1 MLLLDHADRVRYDA
15 RVTVDVA
22 HSELEESHRRKV
34 ADLETRLE
42 AMTMALVTTG
52 DALSKTTCAL
62 AMVTAERDKLRRA
75 YELLKGQLE
84 LLRRRIFVATAE
96 RIDTTQLE
104 IEFAETKAKLDKLVQ
119 TLDATGD
126 AAALGNAA
134 ASSDAAPG
142 ASGGGANAG
151 RPAGGRKTSKGSGRP
166 KLSEL
171 DLPEERVEILDPV
184 LEETAER
191 IGFEDT
197 YMLGHRRA
205 SSVRIVMAR
214 ATYKI
219 TPTDEDAAAGAN
231 TEFVTAAKPR
241 EVYQRGMLA
250 PSMIAYLLAKK
261 FRWGM
266 PFHRVCA
273 ELQAEGLSV
282 DDSTMCRY
290 AEHVG
295 ATLGCIVEAC
305 AKEALATAFC
315 LSTDATGVAI
325 QPTRLP
331 DRQRQACAR
340 GHFFVVLAD
349 KDHVFFEYQPKHTSA
364 AVCSMFR
371 GFKGYI
377 QADAHCIYDALFRG
391 DAVDEGEKPPDE
403 VACWSHCRRKFWEA
417 AIATKDPT
425 AREAVLRIAILFEL
439 EEKWAG
445 LAPSQR
451 HEHRQRVSRPM
462 LNDFFAWAEGAFE
475 RVGKVRGP
483 LATAF
488 GYAIRQRDAL
498 QRFLDDGRLRLENNA
513 AERALRAFAVGR
525 NAWLFFGSGD
535 HAQAAANIF
544 SLIASCVLHRLDA
557 EGYLADVIRVLPYWP
572 RDRYL
577 ELAPK
582 YWARTRARLDE
593 AELRLA
599 VGHVTVPPPLSAE
612 QQTPSD

>member
-1 MLLLDHADRVRYDA
+1 
-15 RVTVDVA
+15 VTVDA
-22 HSELEESHRRKV
+22 APQSELEEALRRKV

-42 AMTMALVTTG
+42 AMTTALLTTG
-52 DALSKTTCAL
+52 DALSRTTSAH
-62 AMVTAERDKLRRA
+62 ATVTAERDKLRRA

-84 LLRRRIFVATAE
+84 LLRRRIFVAKAE

-104 IEFAETKAKLDKLVQ
+104 IEFAETKAKLDKLAQ
-119 TLDATGD
+119 ALDANGD
-126 AAALGNAA
+126 ASPVDNAA
-134 ASSDAAPG
+134 SGDLASSATE
-142 ASGGGANAG
+142 GGGSAG
-151 RPAGGRKTSKGSGRP
+151 RPAGGTKKSKGSGRP
-166 KLSEL
+166 KLSDL
-171 DLPEERVEILDPV
+171 DLPEERVEVLDPV

-191 IGFEDT
+191 IGFEET
-197 YMLGHRRA
+197 YLLGHRRA
-205 SSVRIVMAR
+205 SSVRVVVAR

-219 TPTDEDAAAGAN
+219 APTDEPAAAGAN

-241 EVYQRGMLA
+241 EIYERGMLA

-273 ELQAEGLSV
+273 ELKAEGLSV

-295 ATLGCIVEAC
+295 ATLGCIVDAC

-331 DRQRQACAR
+331 DRQRQACAK

-349 KDHVFFEYQPKHTSA
+349 KDHVFFEFQPKHTSE

-391 DAVDEGEKPPDE
+391 DAVEEGEKPPDE
-403 VACWSHCRRKFWEA
+403 VACWSHCRRNFWEA

-425 AREAVLRIAILFEL
+425 AREAVFRIGTLFDL

-451 HEHRQRVSRPM
+451 QEHRQRVSRPM
-462 LNDFFAWAEGAFE
+462 LDDFFAWAAGVFE
-475 RVGKVRGP
+475 RIGKVRGP

-498 QRFLDDGRLRLENNA
+498 RRFLDDGRLRLENNA
-513 AERALRAFAVGR
+513 AERALRAIAVGR
-525 NAWLFFGSGD
+525 NYAGLSIMPGQLGLATVAPED
-535 HAQAAANIF
+535 CDVHA
-544 SLIASCVLHRLDA
+544 LKASA
-557 EGYLADVIRVLPYWP
+557 
-572 RDRYL
+572 
-577 ELAPK
+577 
-582 YWARTRARLDE
+582 
-593 AELRLA
+593 
-599 VGHVTVPPPLSAE
+599 
-612 QQTPSD
+612 

>member
-1 MLLLDHADRVRYDA
+1 MTLDTAPQ
-15 RVTVDVA
+15 
-22 HSELEESHRRKV
+22 SELEEALLQV
-34 ADLETRLE
+34 AALEVRLE
-42 AMTMALVTTG
+42 MMTTALVTTSET
-52 DALSKTTCAL
+52 LSKTASAL
-62 AMVTAERDKLRRA
+62 ATVTAERDKLRRA

-84 LLRRRIFVATAE
+84 LLRRRLFVAKAE

-104 IEFAETKAKLDKLVQ
+104 IEFAETKAKLDKLAQ
-119 TLDATGD
+119 ALDANGD
-126 AAALGNAA
+126 APPIGNAA
-134 ASSDAAPG
+134 ASGDPAPS
-142 ASGGGANAG
+142 ASGQDDNAG
-151 RPAGGRKTSKGSGRP
+151 RPAGEKKKSKGSGRP
-166 KLSEL
+166 KLALL

-184 LEETAER
+184 HEGTAER

-197 YMLGHRRA
+197 YLLGHRRGG
-205 SSVRIVMAR
+205 SVRIVMAR

-219 TPTDEDAAAGAN
+219 TPSDEAAAAGAD
-231 TEFVTAAKPR
+231 TEFVTAAKPK
-241 EVYQRGMLA
+241 EIYERGMLA
-250 PSMIAYLLAKK
+250 PSFMAYLLTKK

-273 ELQAEGLSV
+273 ELKAEGLSV

-295 ATLGCIVEAC
+295 ATLGCIVEAA

-331 DRQRQACAR
+331 DRQRQACAK

-349 KDHVFFEYQPKHTSA
+349 KDHIFFEYQPKHTSA

-417 AIATKDPT
+417 AIATKEPP
-425 AREAVLRIAILFEL
+425 AREALLRIGVLFDL
-439 EEKWAG
+439 EEEWAG
-445 LAPSQR
+445 LAPKQR
-451 HEHRQRVSRPM
+451 HDRRQRVSRPM
-462 LNDFFAWAEGAFE
+462 LDDFFAWADGVFE

-483 LATAF
+483 VATAF

-498 QRFLDDGRLRLENNA
+498 RRFLDDGRLRLENNA
-513 AERALRAFAVGR
+513 AKRALRAIAVGR

-557 EGYLADVIRVLPYWP
+557 ESYLADVIRVVPYWP

-577 ELAPK
+577 ELTPK
-582 YWARTRARLDE
+582 YWTRTRARLVQ
-593 AELRLA
+593 AELKLA
-599 VGHVTVPPPLSAE
+599 IGHVTVPPLAAE
-612 QQTPSD
+612 QKPTSD